1 MPEDQ
6 PVAGPRIAAFRWGD
20 VSMLARVLIVEDE
33 PHIVESL
40 TYILVRE
47 GFSVS
52 SCGDGAAAFD
62 LIVGDPPDV
71 LVLDVMLPGV
81 NGFELLRRVRAQ
93 NGLSALPILML
104 TAKGQ
109 KRDREIAEDAGV
121 NLFLTK
127 PFSNAE
133 VVEAVKRLA
142 R

>member
-1 MPEDQ
+1 
-6 PVAGPRIAAFRWGD
+6 
-20 VSMLARVLIVEDE
+20 MLARVLIVEDE